1 MEISYRRIA
10 GEEFTGALFQTFDRL
25 QKSERVW
32 KWENGEWT
40 LKPQKYVNDWS
51 DEDKAFL
58 VPYFQRKLTAEGGLA
73 FGAFQKGKLL
83 GFSLLET
90 QPLKPEYTYFNLLEL
105 FVTRNARRQGIGEHL
120 FRLVC
125 AGAAQLGAKRLYICA
140 NPAEE
145 TVAFYRK
152 MGCRDAEVRIA
163 RLAEDEPNAYYLE
176 AVLHEAE

>member
-10 GEEFTGALFQTFDRL
+10 GEEFTGELFQTFDRL

-90 QPLKPEYTYFNLLEL
+90 QPLGPEYTYFNLLEL

>member
-10 GEEFTGALFQTFDRL
+10 GEEFTRELFQTFDRL
-25 QKSERVW
+25 QKSDRVW
-32 KWENGEWT
+32 KWENGKWA

-58 VPYFQRKLTAEGGLA
+58 VPYFRRKLTAEGALA

-90 QPLKPEYTYFNLLEL
+90 QPLGPERAYYNLLEL
-105 FVTRNARRQGIGEHL
+105 FVTRNARRQGIGAHL

-125 AGAAQLGAKRLYICA
+125 TGAEQIGAKRLYICA

-152 MGCRDAEVRIA
+152 MECRDATVRIA
-163 RLAEDEPNAYYLE
+163 RLVEDEPDAYYLE